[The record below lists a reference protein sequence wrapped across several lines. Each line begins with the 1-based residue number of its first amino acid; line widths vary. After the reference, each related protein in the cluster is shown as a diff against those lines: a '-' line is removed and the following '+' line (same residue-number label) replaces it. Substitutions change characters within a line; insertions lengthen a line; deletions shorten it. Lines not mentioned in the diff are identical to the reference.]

1 MGDNKTSG
9 KARGHEQDAAE
20 KWLAENDPEYAQ
32 RKKDWQSPATDA
44 LARERRIHKDF
55 REITPVNAGTND
67 GGYRKYPKSGNHYVG
82 HSFENDSA
90 VESDVEDEQE

>member
-1 MGDNKTSG
+1 MSDKNDTGSRR
-9 KARGHEQDAAE
+9 ARLADAAE
-20 KWLAENDPEYAQ
+20 KWLAENDPEYAE
-32 RKKDWQSPATDA
+32 RKKEWQSPATDA
-44 LARERRIHKDF
+44 LSRERRIHKDF